1 MKSFPDNKKRVIWP
15 VIKIRRFWGNK
26 LAHEGDQ
33 TGSALIVCLLVLVA
47 VTIMGIAGVN
57 TGVVQLR
64 IAANHKQIGHGF
76 YLAEGAAME
85 AVARLSNA
93 TQLDLLDR
101 LYFWHHARVEIDA
114 KHIDLSYPQHWPVR
128 GQSQEIVLQSA
139 LGPDIYLAAVEWDIA
154 AGSSLVATESRLYL
168 NRVYGKTKRYQA
180 DHLIEIGL
188 NMRY

>member
-1 MKSFPDNKKRVIWP
+1 MPNNKTEVIWP
-15 VIKIRRFWGNK
+15 VNKIRRFCRNK
-26 LAHEGDQ
+26 RTNEGDQ
-33 TGSALIVCLLVLVA
+33 AGSVLIVCLLVLVA
-47 VTIMGIAGVN
+47 VTIIGIAGIN
-57 TGVVQLR
+57 TGVVQLQ

-101 LYFWHHARVEIDA
+101 LYFWHHARAEIDA
-114 KHIDLSYPQHWPVR
+114 RQIDLSHPQHWPVS
-128 GQSQEIVLQSA
+128 GQPQETVLQSA
-139 LGPDIYLAAVEWDIA
+139 LGPDIYMAAVEWDLA

-168 NRVYGKTKRYQA
+168 NRVFGKMKRYQA